1 MKNNHLS
8 KITIIVCVLLVA
20 TACRDSFLDVKPKG
34 LALENNYYQ
43 TAQQVYT
50 GLIAIYASTA
60 QETSAAIN
68 WYSSKIGPLNC
79 AADECWTG
87 GGGATDMSSW
97 QAWNTYTITPANSPA
112 NGYWSIDYQGIYRAN
127 LLLAKTSGNISGLTD
142 AVKAR
147 YIAEAKFLRAYFY
160 FELVRLFKNVPL
172 ITGPLDQSQW
182 YSVTQAKPEEVYAQ
196 IEKDLNEAIPDL
208 PSTVPA
214 SENGRVTKGAGMAL
228 LGKAMLFQND
238 DTKMAAAAN
247 LFSQVRTSGLYAL
260 QSNFPDIFDPSNKF
274 NSESIFEIV
283 HSDVQHS
290 QWGQDPF
297 SGNLYCV
304 MVGPRTYTGPTYVSG
319 WSFNPIIPAFANF
332 MQSDPR
338 YQYTVANIDGDANGL
353 VTTSGGTVSY
363 VKGYD
368 NTGYFIQ
375 KYAPLAAYK
384 ATSGAYELNFPNDY
398 IEIRYADVLLMEAE
412 ALIRAGGSGG
422 QAQTNL
428 DMVRARVGLSSVPAT
443 LDNIYNERRL
453 ELATEGHRWYDLVR
467 TGKAATVLAFKGFQ
481 ANKNELLPIPLV
493 DMNNTKMKQNPGY

>member
-1 MKNNHLS
+1 MKMNHLS
-8 KITIIVCVLLVA
+8 RIATIVCVMLTA
-20 TACRDSFLDVKPKG
+20 TACKDSFLDVSPKG
-34 LALENNYYQ
+34 LALEDSYYK
-43 TAQQVYT
+43 TPDEVYN

-97 QAWNTYTITPANSPA
+97 QAWNNYTITSANSPA
-112 NGYWSIDYQGIYRAN
+112 NGYWSIDFQGIYRAN
-127 LLLAKTSGNISGLTD
+127 LLMTKLGATVPGLSSDVQT
-142 AVKAR
+142 R

-172 ITGPLDQSQW
+172 ITGPLAQSDW
-182 YSVTQAKPEEVYAQ
+182 YNIQQAKPEDVYAQ
-196 IEKDLNEAIPDL
+196 IEKDLNDAMPGL
-208 PSTVPA
+208 PSTVA
-214 SENGRVTKGAGMAL
+214 GSENGRVTKGAAMAL
-228 LGKAMLFQND
+228 LGKVILFQNNSAR
-238 DTKMAAAAN
+238 MGEAAN
-247 LFSQVRTSGLYAL
+247 WFSQVRTSGLYSL
-260 QSNFPDIFDPSNKF
+260 LPNFGDIFSPNNKF
-274 NSESIFEIV
+274 NSESILEIV
-283 HSDVQHS
+283 HSASQHA

-297 SGNLYCV
+297 AGNLYCV

-319 WSFNPIIPAFANF
+319 WSFNPIIPAFAQL

-338 YQYTVANIDGDANGL
+338 FQYTISNIDGDANGL
-353 VTTSGGTVSY
+353 VTTQGATY

-375 KYAPLAAYK
+375 KYAPLAQFK
-384 ATSGAYELNFPNDY
+384 ATTGAYELNFPNDY
-398 IEIRYADVLLMEAE
+398 IEIRFADVLLMEAE
-412 ALIRAGGSGG
+412 ALVRGGGGG

-443 LDNIYNERRL
+443 LDNIYNERML

-467 TGKAATVLAFKGFQ
+467 TGKAATALAFKGFQ

-493 DMNNTKMKQNPGY
+493 DMNNTKMQQNPGY